1 MSMLACHGCE
11 DFTCVRGLTLRSIPT
26 EDDLILQWMKQH
38 KLVWDEISKCRCG
51 GRVVERRGHLECT
64 DRGCRGRYPLLGP
77 LLDSWQRC
85 SPQKIIALLYC
96 CAVGIGHKVAKR
108 EVSVANG
115 TVQYWVRKV
124 ERAALWYCETHFE
137 RCKRGEVLVID
148 ETCFASRKYH
158 RGHRVRESGPQWWF
172 SAVIVDAI
180 SERVL
185 RGCMYHVADRKA
197 QTLRPYIDRLLVAR
211 GASTVISDAWRAYM
225 DLGVPDII
233 THHVVNHSESFV
245 NEEGWHTNWVEGY
258 NGLVKRFLRGYA
270 ANLGQFDATME
281 GKVALAVCHVNDSI
295 NGVDSVQGFFCV
307 LRAEANGLR

>member
-115 TVQYWVRKV
+115 TCAILGKEGRKGCPV
-124 ERAALWYCETHFE
+124 
-137 RCKRGEVLVID
+137 
-148 ETCFASRKYH
+148 
-158 RGHRVRESGPQWWF
+158 
-172 SAVIVDAI
+172 
-180 SERVL
+180 VL
-185 RGCMYHVADRKA
+185 RN
-197 QTLRPYIDRLLVAR
+197 TLRTVQAR
-211 GASTVISDAWRAYM
+211 RSTCY
-225 DLGVPDII
+225 
-233 THHVVNHSESFV
+233 
-245 NEEGWHTNWVEGY
+245 
-258 NGLVKRFLRGYA
+258 
-270 ANLGQFDATME
+270 
-281 GKVALAVCHVNDSI
+281 
-295 NGVDSVQGFFCV
+295 
-307 LRAEANGLR
+307 